1 MTRSLG
7 RHAGLLAVCALL
19 LSPVPAAAQGS
30 GTGAVDV
37 GIGYQ
42 YLRAPDAQAYPLGFN
57 ADVTGPFFLGLRWV
71 GEAGLSRDRE
81 RDDDVGVTSTLTAV
95 HYAGGIRFDP
105 RSGRWPYA
113 QLLVGRHRD
122 GFTVNA
128 DDIGDL
134 ISESRSTT
142 MLQPGVGIAFSLG
155 RWRLFAQGD
164 YRRILYAANAENDY
178 RAVAGVRVGVR

>member
-1 MTRSLG
+1 MTRFLA
-7 RHAGLLAVCALL
+7 RHAGLLAASALL
-19 LSPVPAAAQGS
+19 LSAAPAAAQGS

-42 YLRAPDAQAYPLGFN
+42 YLRAPDSQSYPLGFN
-57 ADVTGPFFLGLRWV
+57 ADVTGPFLPGLRWV

-81 RDDDVGVTSTLTAV
+81 RDDDVGVTSTLTAI
-95 HYAGGIRFDP
+95 HYAGGVRFAP
-105 RSGRWPYA
+105 GRGRWPYA

-122 GFTVNA
+122 GLTVNA
-128 DDIGDL
+128 NDIGDI

-142 MLQPGVGIAFSLG
+142 MLQPGVGVAFSVG

-164 YRRILYAANAENDY
+164 YRRILYTGSAENDY
-178 RAVAGVRVGVR
+178 RAVAGVRFSVR